1 MKRKSKTKNKVL
13 QSLFRNTAQSNNIM
27 PYKNTQYSSFIPL
40 ILLVAVAITLGIGF
54 KEGGDSGLLF
64 IVSAILFAFIP
75 LFSSLTVK
83 VATNQLQLHFGV
95 GLIKKT
101 INLDELE
108 SAKVVKT
115 SWVAGYGI
123 RILPGGMLYNI
134 QGAYSVELRFKNK
147 RSFIRVGTNEP
158 EELLKAIENQRLL

>member
-1 MKRKSKTKNKVL
+1 MKRKSKTKNKL
-13 QSLFRNTAQSNNIM
+13 LNKLFQNTTQHQNTM
-27 PYKNTQYSSFIPL
+27 PYKNTQYSSFIPVV
-40 ILLVAVAITLGIGF
+40 LLTAVAITLGLGF
-54 KEGGDSGLLF
+54 IDGGDTGLLF
-64 IVSAILFAFIP
+64 IISAILFALIP

-83 VATNQLQLHFGV
+83 VATNQLQLHYGV

-123 RILPGGMLYNI
+123 RILKGGMLYNI

-147 RSFIRVGTNEP
+147 KSFIRVGSNEP